1 MLIIK
6 GIIIGIGKIIPGVS
20 GSLLAISLGIYEK
33 AIESMVNI
41 FKKPQENILFLGKI
55 GLGILISIIFF
66 SKLILYS
73 LNNYYLYTMIF
84 FIGLMMGNIPSSLKI
99 VKQAKKKD
107 IIYLLLSLLLVY
119 IIYKFKSPIIYSPDT
134 SFKNFIIVFILGVI
148 DAVTMI
154 VPGVSGTALFMM
166 LNCYHFIMDLFS
178 NLFSKIYFTIT
189 FGIGVII
196 GVLITGYIMNKLLKE
211 HKEKVHLV
219 ILGFTISSLVVLLVP
234 IIRMITILNIIPL
247 FILLITGFLISKK
260 LENIS

>member
-1 MLIIK
+1 MLIMK
-6 GIIIGIGKIIPGVS
+6 GMIIGIGKIIPGVS
-20 GSLLAISLGIYEK
+20 GSLLAISLGVYEK
-33 AIESMVNI
+33 AIDSLINI
-41 FKKPQENILFLGKI
+41 NKDSKNIVFLGKI
-55 GLGILISIIFF
+55 GIGILISIIFF
-66 SKLILYS
+66 SKIILYF

-84 FIGLMMGNIPSSLKI
+84 FIGLMMGNIPSSIKI

-119 IIYKFKSPIIYSPDT
+119 IIYKFKSPIVYSPNI
-134 SFKNFIIVFILGVI
+134 SFNNFIIIFMLGVI
-148 DAVTMI
+148 DAITMI
-154 VPGVSGTALFMM
+154 VPGISGTALFMM

-196 GVLITGYIMNKLLKE
+196 GILITGYIMNKLLTK

-219 ILGFTISSLVVLLVP
+219 ILGFTISSLIVLLIP
-234 IIRMITILNIIPL
+234 IIKMINPFNVIPL
-247 FILLITGFLISKK
+247 AILLILGFIISKK

>member
-1 MLIIK
+1 MSIMK
-6 GIIIGIGKIIPGVS
+6 GMIIGIGKIIPGVS
-20 GSLLAISLGIYEK
+20 GSLLAISLGVYEK
-33 AIESMVNI
+33 AIDSLINIYKDSKNMV
-41 FKKPQENILFLGKI
+41 FLGKI
-55 GLGILISIIFF
+55 GIGILISIIFF
-66 SKLILYS
+66 SKIILYF

-84 FIGLMMGNIPSSLKI
+84 FIGLMMGNVPSSIKI

-119 IIYKFKSPIIYSPDT
+119 IIYKFKSPIVYSPNI
-134 SFKNFIIVFILGVI
+134 SFNNFVIIFMLGII
-148 DAVTMI
+148 DAITMI
-154 VPGVSGTALFMM
+154 VPGISGTALFMM

-196 GVLITGYIMNKLLKE
+196 GILITGYIMNKLLTN

-219 ILGFTISSLVVLLVP
+219 ILGFTISSLVVLLIP
-234 IIRMITILNIIPL
+234 IIKMITPFNVIPL
-247 FILLITGFLISKK
+247 AILLILGFIISKK

>member
-33 AIESMVNI
+33 AIDSMINI
-41 FKKPQENILFLGKI
+41 FKDTKNIIFLGKI
-55 GLGILISIIFF
+55 GLGILIAVIFF
-66 SKLILYS
+66 SKLILYF

-84 FIGLMMGNIPSSLKI
+84 FIGLMLGNIPSSIKI

-107 IIYLLLSLLLVY
+107 VIYLLLSLLLVY
-119 IIYKFKSPIIYSPDT
+119 IIYKFKSPIIYSPT
-134 SFKNFIIVFILGVI
+134 ISFNNFIIVFILGI
-148 DAVTMI
+148 LDAVTMI
-154 VPGVSGTALFMM
+154 VPGISGTALFMM

-189 FGIGVII
+189 FGIGVVI
-196 GVLITGYIMNKLLKE
+196 GILITGYIMNILLKK

-219 ILGFTISSLVVLLVP
+219 ILGFTISSLVVLLIP
-234 IIRMITILNIIPL
+234 LIKMITILNIIPL
-247 FILLITGFLISKK
+247 LMLLIIGFILSKK

>member
-33 AIESMVNI
+33 AIESMINI
-41 FKKPQENILFLGKI
+41 FKNPQKNILFLGKI

-84 FIGLMMGNIPSSLKI
+84 FIGLMLGNVPSSLKI

-119 IIYKFKSPIIYSPDT
+119 IIYKFKSPIIYEPNISL
-134 SFKNFIIVFILGVI
+134 KNFIIVFILGII

-154 VPGVSGTALFMM
+154 VPGISGTALFMM

-196 GVLITGYIMNKLLKE
+196 GIMVTGYIMNELLKKY
-211 HKEKVHLV
+211 KEKIHLV
-219 ILGFTISSLVVLLVP
+219 ILGFTISSLIVLLIP
-234 IIRMITILNIIPL
+234 IINMITTFNIIPL
-247 FILLITGFLISKK
+247 LVLLTSGFLISKK

>member
-1 MLIIK
+1 MLVVK

-33 AIESMVNI
+33 AIESMINI
-41 FKKPQENILFLGKI
+41 FKEPPKNILFLGKI
-55 GLGILISIIFF
+55 GLGILIAVIFF

-73 LNNYYLYTMIF
+73 LNNYNLYTMIF

-99 VKQAKKKD
+99 IKQAKKKD
-107 IIYLLLSLLLVY
+107 IIFLLLSLFLVY
-119 IIYKFKSPIIYSPDT
+119 IIYKFKSPIIYSPDI
-134 SFKNFIIVFILGVI
+134 SFKNFIIVFILGLI

-154 VPGVSGTALFMM
+154 VPGISGTALFMM

-189 FGIGVII
+189 FGSGVII

-219 ILGFTISSLVVLLVP
+219 ILGFTISSLVVLLIP
-234 IIRMITILNIIPL
+234 MIRMITILNIIPL

>member
-1 MLIIK
+1 MLIMK
-6 GIIIGIGKIIPGVS
+6 GMIIGIGKIIPGVS
-20 GSLLAISLGIYEK
+20 GSLLAISLGVYEK
-33 AIESMVNI
+33 AIDSLINI
-41 FKKPQENILFLGKI
+41 YKDSKNIVFLGKMGI
-55 GLGILISIIFF
+55 GILISIIFF
-66 SKLILYS
+66 SKIILYF

-84 FIGLMMGNIPSSLKI
+84 FIGLMMGNIPSSIKI

-119 IIYKFKSPIIYSPDT
+119 IIYKFKSPIVYSPNI
-134 SFKNFIIVFILGVI
+134 SFNNFIIIFMLGVI
-148 DAVTMI
+148 DAITMI
-154 VPGVSGTALFMM
+154 VPGISGTALFMM

-196 GVLITGYIMNKLLKE
+196 GILITGYIMNKLLTK

-219 ILGFTISSLVVLLVP
+219 ILGFTISSLIVLLIP
-234 IIRMITILNIIPL
+234 IIKMINPFNVIPL
-247 FILLITGFLISKK
+247 AILLILGFIISKK

>member
-1 MLIIK
+1 MLIMK

-20 GSLLAISLGIYEK
+20 GSLLAISLGVYEK
-33 AIESMVNI
+33 AIDSLINIYKDSKNMV
-41 FKKPQENILFLGKI
+41 FLGKI
-55 GLGILISIIFF
+55 GIGILISIIFF
-66 SKLILYS
+66 SKIILYF

-84 FIGLMMGNIPSSLKI
+84 FIGLMMGNVPSSIKI

-119 IIYKFKSPIIYSPDT
+119 IIYKFKSPIVYSPNI
-134 SFKNFIIVFILGVI
+134 SFNNFVIIFILGII
-148 DAVTMI
+148 DAITMI
-154 VPGVSGTALFMM
+154 VPGISGTALFMM

-196 GVLITGYIMNKLLKE
+196 GILITGYIMNKLLTN

-219 ILGFTISSLVVLLVP
+219 ILGFTISSLVVLLIP
-234 IIRMITILNIIPL
+234 IIKMITPFNVIPL
-247 FILLITGFLISKK
+247 AILLILGFIISKK

>member
-33 AIESMVNI
+33 AIESMINI
-41 FKKPQENILFLGKI
+41 FKNPQKNILFLGKI

-66 SKLILYS
+66 SKLILYC
-73 LNNYYLYTMIF
+73 LNNYYLYTMLF
-84 FIGLMMGNIPSSLKI
+84 FIGLMLGNVPSSLKI
-99 VKQAKKKD
+99 IKQAKKKD

-119 IIYKFKSPIIYSPDT
+119 IIYKFKSPIIYSPNI
-134 SFKNFIIVFILGVI
+134 SLKNFIIVFILGI
-148 DAVTMI
+148 TDAVTMI
-154 VPGVSGTALFMM
+154 VPGISGTALFMM

-178 NLFSKIYFTIT
+178 NLFSKIYFTII

-196 GVLITGYIMNKLLKE
+196 GIIVTGYTMNKLLKK

-219 ILGFTISSLVVLLVP
+219 ILGFTISSLIVLIIP
-234 IIRMITILNIIPL
+234 IINKITIFNIIPL
-247 FILLITGFLISKK
+247 LILLILGFLISKK

>member
-1 MLIIK
+1 MLIMK
-6 GIIIGIGKIIPGVS
+6 GMIIGIGKIIPGVS
-20 GSLLAISLGIYEK
+20 GSLLAISLGVYEK
-33 AIESMVNI
+33 AIDSLINI
-41 FKKPQENILFLGKI
+41 NKDSKNIVFLGKI
-55 GLGILISIIFF
+55 GIGILISIIFF
-66 SKLILYS
+66 SKIILYF

-84 FIGLMMGNIPSSLKI
+84 FIGLMMGNIPSSIKI

-119 IIYKFKSPIIYSPDT
+119 IIYKFKSPIVYSPNI
-134 SFKNFIIVFILGVI
+134 SFNNFIIIFMLGVI
-148 DAVTMI
+148 DAITMI
-154 VPGVSGTALFMM
+154 VPGISGTALFMM

-196 GVLITGYIMNKLLKE
+196 GILITGYIMNKLLTN

-219 ILGFTISSLVVLLVP
+219 ILGFTISSLIVLLIP
-234 IIRMITILNIIPL
+234 IIKMINPFNVIPL
-247 FILLITGFLISKK
+247 AILLILGFIISKK

>member
-1 MLIIK
+1 MK

-20 GSLLAISLGIYEK
+20 GSLLAISLGVYEK
-33 AIESMVNI
+33 AIDSLINIYKDSKNMV
-41 FKKPQENILFLGKI
+41 FLGKI
-55 GLGILISIIFF
+55 GIGILISIIFF
-66 SKLILYS
+66 SKIILYF

-84 FIGLMMGNIPSSLKI
+84 FIGLMMGNVPSSIKI

-119 IIYKFKSPIIYSPDT
+119 IIYKFKSPIVYSPNI
-134 SFKNFIIVFILGVI
+134 SFNNFVIIFILGII
-148 DAVTMI
+148 DAITMI
-154 VPGVSGTALFMM
+154 VPGISGTALFMM

-196 GVLITGYIMNKLLKE
+196 GILITGYIMNKLLTN

-219 ILGFTISSLVVLLVP
+219 ILGFTISSLVVLLIP
-234 IIRMITILNIIPL
+234 IIKMITPFNVIPL
-247 FILLITGFLISKK
+247 AILLILGFIISKK

>member
-1 MLIIK
+1 MLIMK
-6 GIIIGIGKIIPGVS
+6 GMIIGIGKIIPGVS
-20 GSLLAISLGIYEK
+20 GSLLAISLGVYEK
-33 AIESMVNI
+33 AIDSLINI
-41 FKKPQENILFLGKI
+41 NKDSKNIVFLGKI
-55 GLGILISIIFF
+55 GIGILISIIFF
-66 SKLILYS
+66 SKIILYF

-84 FIGLMMGNIPSSLKI
+84 FIGLMMGNIPSSIKI

-119 IIYKFKSPIIYSPDT
+119 IIYKFKSPIVYSPNI
-134 SFKNFIIVFILGVI
+134 SFNNFIIIFMLGVI
-148 DAVTMI
+148 DAITMI
-154 VPGVSGTALFMM
+154 VPGISGTALFMM

-196 GVLITGYIMNKLLKE
+196 GILITGYIMNKLLTN

-219 ILGFTISSLVVLLVP
+219 ILGFTISSLIVLLIP
-234 IIRMITILNIIPL
+234 IIKMINPFNVIPL
-247 FILLITGFLISKK
+247 AILLTLGFIISKK